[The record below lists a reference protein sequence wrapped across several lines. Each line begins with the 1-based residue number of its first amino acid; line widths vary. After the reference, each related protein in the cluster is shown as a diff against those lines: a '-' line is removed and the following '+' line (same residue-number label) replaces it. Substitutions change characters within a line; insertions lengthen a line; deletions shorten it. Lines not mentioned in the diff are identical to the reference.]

1 MLPQTSATPTKPS
14 AAGSPA
20 PDVPLCVDLDG
31 ALSPVDTLHEGVL
44 ALARSA
50 PWTLFR
56 LPLWWRRGRET
67 VGREIAARVA
77 VDASTLPLNAALVE
91 WLSAER
97 TAGRRLVLVTAA
109 HPGIAY
115 ALGERL
121 HLFDEILAGNERTA
135 LVARFGERGFD
146 YAGHGRTDA
155 ALWASARRAIVVGG
169 DRQIARIQGLAQVER
184 EFHSARPTLVSWIKA
199 VRLHQWAKNALI
211 FLPALCAHK
220 IFQGHVLFA
229 SMVAFF
235 SFSLCASSIYLVND
249 LLDLPS
255 DRRHARKR
263 HRQFAAGIVSARGGI
278 LASLLLLAISLG
290 LAFLAGERFAAV
302 LCSYYVLTW
311 AYSLRLKRAALVDV
325 MTLASLY
332 TVRIIAGAAAT
343 QIALSFWLL
352 AFSIF
357 VFLSLAIVKRYT
369 EISEAAALGN
379 VSVHG
384 RGYSTQDLPLLLN
397 LGVAAGYCTVV
408 VMALYINSMDALL
421 LYHRTKPLWLVCPLL
436 LYWISRIWMLTARG
450 EMPDDPVVFALR
462 DRISLCVLA
471 LVALIVIIS
480 I

>member
-1 MLPQTSATPTKPS
+1 MMPQTSATPSELTG
-14 AAGSPA
+14 AGFPT

-31 ALSPVDTLHEGVL
+31 ALSPVDTLHESVL
-44 ALARSA
+44 ALARNA
-50 PWTLFR
+50 PWTLIR
-56 LPLWWRRGRET
+56 LPLWWRRGSGAVRREMASR
-67 VGREIAARVA
+67 GG
-77 VDASTLPLNAALVE
+77 VDTSTLPLNAPLLE

-97 TAGRRLVLVTAA
+97 SAGRRLILVTASHPDIA
-109 HPGIAY
+109 HEVAD
-115 ALGERL
+115 RL
-121 HLFDEILAGNERTA
+121 HLFDEILVGDKRTA

-146 YAGHGRTDA
+146 YAGHARTEA
-155 ALWASARRAIVVGG
+155 ALWSSARRAIVVGG
-169 DRQIARIQGLAQVER
+169 NRQIERIQGVAEVER
-184 EFHSARPTLVSWIKA
+184 EFHIERPTLASWMKA
-199 VRLHQWAKNALI
+199 VRLHQWAKNVLI
-211 FLPALCAHK
+211 FLPALCAHR
-220 IFQGHVLFA
+220 IFHAPVLFA

-249 LLDLPS
+249 LLDLAS

-263 HRQFAAGIVSARGGI
+263 HRQFAAGIVSARSGI
-278 LASLLLLAISLG
+278 LVSLALLAISLG

-302 LCSYYVLTW
+302 LCAYYVLTW

-332 TVRIIAGAAAT
+332 TIRIIAGAAAT
-343 QIALSFWLL
+343 QITVSFWLL

-379 VSVHG
+379 ASVHG
-384 RGYSTQDLPLLLN
+384 RGYSSQDLPLLLN

-436 LYWISRIWMLTARG
+436 LYWISRIWMLTTRG
-450 EMPDDPVVFALR
+450 EMPDDPVVFTLR
-462 DRISLCVLA
+462 DRISLCVLG
-471 LVALIVIIS
+471 LVGLIVLIS